1 MLPNLRYR
9 KPCLVNEYAYR
20 QKPSRDGTLPE
31 DPYQTKAN
39 LSSDSCSGND
49 EEEQQEQVLE
59 TDDSEIL
66 EKLKENPLPQ
76 LFDKTRLDKIF
87 ILPLFC
93 KPGTHQYM
101 IKYKDSNEPTQKRL
115 LKQIRR

>member
-1 MLPNLRYR
+1 M
-9 KPCLVNEYAYR
+9 
-20 QKPSRDGTLPE
+20 
-31 DPYQTKAN
+31 
-39 LSSDSCSGND
+39 SSDSCSEND
-49 EEEQQEQVLE
+49 EEQEEVIE

-66 EKLKENPLPQ
+66 EKLKENPLPP
-76 LFDKTRLDKIF
+76 LLDKTRLDKIF

-115 LKQIRR
+115 LKRIRR